1 MSRGRVPKL
10 LAAAAGLLAGAAL
23 LRGLVQG
30 GNRAKAY
37 LPEGVDDKSWV
48 LLGGLEQWVTIRGRN
63 PENPVLLVLHGG
75 PGAPLS
81 LLAHKAFDGWDEA
94 FTVVNWDQRGA
105 GRTFARHGAA
115 GCGPLSIERMA
126 EDGIDLAEA
135 LRQRFPGR
143 PLIVLGISWGSI
155 LGVEMIRRRP
165 DLFAAYVGAG
175 QAVDMPRGE
184 TLSYFGA
191 LDRLR
196 ERGRTRD
203 AAALQ
208 AIPPPPYA
216 SLKAVQTQRKLLIST
231 MPEAERRMFRT
242 MVVELLLAPD
252 SRLSDLPA
260 FLRGAKFSTQALWA
274 EFMNWRLADG
284 GRTFGMPMIFLQG
297 ELDLQT
303 PTALVSEVTPQLT
316 SPHTE
321 LILFTEAGHLAMVT
335 HRDEFLR
342 EMIERVRPLA
352 LAPAAAKKTR
362 ARNSTGSSRPNGRL
376 GA

>member
-10 LAAAAGLLAGAAL
+10 LAAAAGLLAGAAV

-30 GNRAKAY
+30 SNRAKAY

-48 LLGGLEQWVTIRGRN
+48 LLGGLEQWVTIRGRD

-81 LLAHKAFDGWDEA
+81 LLAHKAFAGWDEA

-105 GRTFARHGAA
+105 GRTFARHGAS

-126 EDGIDLAEA
+126 YDGIDLAEA
-135 LRQRFPGR
+135 LRLRFPGR
-143 PLIVLGISWGSI
+143 PIIILGISWGSI

-216 SLKAVQTQRKLLIST
+216 SLKAIQTQRKLLIST

-242 MVVELLLAPD
+242 MVIELLMAPD
-252 SRLSDLPA
+252 SKLSDLPA
-260 FLRGAKFSTQALWA
+260 FLRGAKFSTQALWE
-274 EFMNWRLADG
+274 EFMNWRLAEG
-284 GRTFGMPMIFLQG
+284 GHSFGMPMIFLQG
-297 ELDLQT
+297 DLDLQT
-303 PTALVSEVTPQLT
+303 PTALVSEITPRIK

-321 LILFTEAGHLAMVT
+321 LILFTQAGHLAMVT

-352 LAPAAAKKTR
+352 LAPVAAKKSR
-362 ARNSTGSSRPNGRL
+362 ARSSTGSSRPNGRL